1 MIIIQGEAAA
11 TERNSA
17 GQSAPSVKT
26 VPLPPGM
33 RALTADRTGA
43 AGHPGHPAS
52 QKKTATLGVE
62 ALIETIQEV
71 REQ

>member
-43 AGHPGHPAS
+43 AGHPAS
-52 QKKTATLGVE
+52 QKKTAALGVE